1 MTAAVTATPERPRTR
16 RIDWLPWV
24 AGGLTVAVLVL
35 FILIPILQLLVSAF
49 LPQKTP
55 FSLEA
60 LTLANFR
67 RFMQAPTYQSAF
79 VNSLLV
85 SILSTFLATVP
96 ALPAAYAVA
105 RIRMP
110 FRNLILAL
118 SVIPLIAP
126 PFIGAFSWITLLGR
140 NGIVTHFLNSWF
152 GITLPSIYGL
162 FGVVLA
168 LSLSLFPYVFLI
180 VQGALSAAD
189 PYIEESAQIM
199 GASRW
204 RILRTIT
211 FPLIT
216 PAIGAAAMIVFIKA
230 LGNFGVPAILG
241 GQMYVLPTLMYFQV
255 HGFFNLN
262 AAAAIA
268 LVNVG
273 ITLVALLILTWL
285 NRRRRFV
292 TVTGV
297 TRRMPKS
304 AGRGARIF
312 ANVYVWGLLFVALLP
327 QIMVIWI
334 SFAERWA
341 GTVFP
346 TEYGLGNYITIW
358 PVLRQVITNSV
369 FLAGAATLMAVVFGT
384 LVSYSSVRHK
394 FKGKWALDLTVMLP
408 FILPGIITGVSFL
421 ITFNSG
427 PIVLTGTAAILIF
440 AYFVRRVAYVFRTV
454 SASLSQVDT
463 RIEEASTVCGATW
476 GYTMRKVTVPL
487 VAPGVLAGAII
498 AFADLVSEMSVTVFL
513 YSAQWKTISIAIFER
528 LVADETAAAAAIGSV
543 TIVLVLSLVFG
554 ASKLV
559 GKNMADMFR

>member
-1 MTAAVTATPERPRTR
+1 
-16 RIDWLPWV
+16 
-24 AGGLTVAVLVL
+24 
-35 FILIPILQLLVSAF
+35 
-49 LPQKTP
+49 
-55 FSLEA
+55 
-60 LTLANFR
+60 
-67 RFMQAPTYQSAF
+67 
-79 VNSLLV
+79 
-85 SILSTFLATVP
+85 
-96 ALPAAYAVA
+96 
-105 RIRMP
+105 
-110 FRNLILAL
+110 
-118 SVIPLIAP
+118 
-126 PFIGAFSWITLLGR
+126 
-140 NGIVTHFLNSWF
+140 
-152 GITLPSIYGL
+152 
-162 FGVVLA
+162 
-168 LSLSLFPYVFLI
+168 
-180 VQGALSAAD
+180 
-189 PYIEESAQIM
+189 
-199 GASRW
+199 
-204 RILRTIT
+204 
-211 FPLIT
+211 
-216 PAIGAAAMIVFIKA
+216 
-230 LGNFGVPAILG
+230 
-241 GQMYVLPTLMYFQV
+241 
-255 HGFFNLN
+255 
-262 AAAAIA
+262 
-268 LVNVG
+268 
-273 ITLVALLILTWL
+273 VALLILTWL

>member
-1 MTAAVTATPERPRTR
+1 
-16 RIDWLPWV
+16 
-24 AGGLTVAVLVL
+24 
-35 FILIPILQLLVSAF
+35 
-49 LPQKTP
+49 
-55 FSLEA
+55 
-60 LTLANFR
+60 
-67 RFMQAPTYQSAF
+67 MQAPTYQSAF

-85 SILSTFLATVP
+85 SILSTFLATVL

-152 GITLPSIYGL
+152 GIALPSIYGL

-408 FILPGIITGVSFL
+408 FILPGIITGLSFL